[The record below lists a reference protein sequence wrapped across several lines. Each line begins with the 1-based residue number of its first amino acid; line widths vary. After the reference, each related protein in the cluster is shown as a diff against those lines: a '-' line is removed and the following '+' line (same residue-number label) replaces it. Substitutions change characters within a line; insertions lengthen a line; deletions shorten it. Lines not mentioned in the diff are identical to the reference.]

1 VERRHRDPPRLRLS
15 LGIGRGCRRQC
26 SSWLVG
32 EDAGG
37 GGREGVRV
45 RPNRLPA
52 KPTASISSDAGDQH
66 PQPGTVPVHALLPS
80 SLWLPLSDSP
90 SLI

>member
-52 KPTASISSDAGDQH
+52 KPTASIDLERPGDQH
-66 PQPGTVPVHALLPS
+66 PQPGTVHVHALLPS
-80 SLWLPLSDSP
+80 SLWLPLSDFP
-90 SLI
+90 PL